1 MKSRLSISA
10 CLLLLAILAMAPAS
24 GITVSGIALVADV
37 SPGEQI
43 VYNMTAT
50 ADDVSEPVD
59 VTAHIIAFTHNLKG
73 ERVPIPDNESSPY
86 TARDFLKITP
96 EMATIEPGGE
106 VVFVLEGVVP
116 EDVGDGVR
124 YALVRISTVPSGNDT
139 VEFASEVDV
148 PVFLTIAGSEIIEAG
163 EISDLNV
170 SKGDDGGLMATFLF
184 TNTGNHHCKAVG
196 TVVLKDDEGNVID
209 EASHSAGGS
218 SVLPSTT
225 RQCFFELAKEAD
237 LAPGTYT
244 VEATVAKTDG
254 TVVDTEVT
262 TIEV

>member
-10 CLLLLAILAMAPAS
+10 CLLLLVILAMEPAS
-24 GITVSGIALVADV
+24 GITVSGIALVTDV

-59 VTAHIIAFTHNLKG
+59 VTAHITAFTHNLIG
-73 ERVPIPDNESSPY
+73 ERVPIPDNETAPY
-86 TARDFLKITP
+86 TARDFLKVTP
-96 EMATIEPGGE
+96 ERATIEPGGE
-106 VVFVLEGVVP
+106 VVFVLEGIVP
-116 EDVGDGVR
+116 EDVGDGLR
-124 YALVRISTVPSGNDT
+124 YALVRISTVPSGNET
-139 VEFASEVDV
+139 IEFASEVDV
-148 PVFLTIAGSEIIEAG
+148 PVFLTIAGSEIISRG

-170 SKGDDGGLMATFLF
+170 SEGDDEGLVVTFLF
-184 TNTGNHHCKAVG
+184 TNTGNHYCKAEG
-196 TVVLKDDEGNVID
+196 TAVLKDDEGNVID
-209 EASHSAGGS
+209 EGSHPSGS

-225 RQCFFELAKEAD
+225 RQCVFELAKEVD

-254 TVVDTEVT
+254 TVLDTEVT
-262 TIEV
+262 TVEI